1 MFRRSAVAA
10 LIPVTQDD
18 DPNALVSER
27 FERRLGEETGKLR
40 VEMVDG
46 FGKLRTEIGELRAE
60 MRGEFGNVRAEMRG
74 ELGNVRAE
82 MREGFGNLR
91 AETAHLRAEMIGR
104 NADLL
109 KWLLVFFVTQIAA
122 VAALLKLLR

>member
-18 DPNALVSER
+18 DPNALLSER

-60 MRGEFGNVRAEMRG
+60 MRGEFGNVRAEMANLRAEMRG
-74 ELGNVRAE
+74 EFGNVRAE
-82 MREGFGNLR
+82 
-91 AETAHLRAEMIGR
+91 TANLRAEMIGR

-122 VAALLKLLR
+122 IAALLRLFR